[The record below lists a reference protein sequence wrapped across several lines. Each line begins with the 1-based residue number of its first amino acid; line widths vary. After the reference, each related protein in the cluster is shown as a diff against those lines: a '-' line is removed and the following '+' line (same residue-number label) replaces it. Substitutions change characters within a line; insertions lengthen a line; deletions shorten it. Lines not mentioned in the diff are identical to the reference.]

1 MQFPK
6 ALLHFHHDVNTVL
19 NPKKE
24 GPFALAFALAKLLNS
39 QFQSGNSLL

>member
-6 ALLHFHHDVNTVL
+6 PLLHFHHDVNTVL
-19 NPKKE
+19 SPQKK

-39 QFQSGNSLL
+39 EFQSGNALL